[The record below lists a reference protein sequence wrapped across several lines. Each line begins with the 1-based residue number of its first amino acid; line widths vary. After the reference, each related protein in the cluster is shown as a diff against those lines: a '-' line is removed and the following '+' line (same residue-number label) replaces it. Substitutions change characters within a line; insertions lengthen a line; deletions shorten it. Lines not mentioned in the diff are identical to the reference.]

1 MEKYVKIKI
10 TTVLLLFCF
19 FEIPSVLNAQEYYR
33 VVETKGVITSGG
45 KEIKI
50 GGLYLKGQKV
60 DWKGRQWMKVTRN
73 GQEYRVDSNGIKKS
87 HTKTEKTQKI
97 SNIYL
102 IHRGWDQNNKGDTI
116 NYSQQC
122 YYLIG
127 KKDFLYF
134 ERKAS
139 EKDVLVEAVWNYKGE
154 QMSSPIKC
162 TSDGNSYII
171 TAMIFKDMKDTNNIR
186 ISICEKKDGYLY
198 NDYTHG
204 LNIYY
209 YP

>member
-1 MEKYVKIKI
+1 MEKYEKIKI
-10 TTVLLLFCF
+10 TILLLFYF
-19 FEIPSVLNAQEYYR
+19 LEFPSVLHAQEHYR

-50 GGLYLKGQKV
+50 GGLYQKGQKV
-60 DWKGRQWMKVTRN
+60 DWQGNQWMKVSRN
-73 GQEYRVDSNGIKKS
+73 GQEYRVDRNGIKKS

-97 SNIYL
+97 SKNYL
-102 IHRGWDQNNKGDTI
+102 YHRGWDQNNIGDTI
-116 NYSQQC
+116 HYSQQS

-139 EKDVLVEAVWNYKGE
+139 GKDVLIEAIWDYNGE
-154 QMSSPIKC
+154 QMSSPIEL

-171 TAMIFKDMKDTNNIR
+171 TPKIFKDMKQTNIIK
-186 ISICEKKDGYLY
+186 ISICEKKDRYLENVY
-198 NDYTHG
+198 IHG
-204 LNIYY
+204 LTIVY
-209 YP
+209 YPL